1 MTYLYYFLHYG
12 SVAEFEWLLI
22 NGADPNVLPKKEDN
36 RSLLTYAV
44 QLESKEESF
53 QKSKLLL
60 DYGAKVNFG
69 GKRKSPPIF
78 IPYIMRLLSY

>member
-44 QLESKEESF
+44 
-53 QKSKLLL
+53 
-60 DYGAKVNFG
+60 
-69 GKRKSPPIF
+69 PT
-78 IPYIMRLLSY
+78 